1 MGDFIESLREDRRK
15 LVMVVVGLLVVVGLG
30 IVGFMALTGGDD
42 EPEIVYTFDDP
53 PPGPSVEEQ
62 VALTVEASKPTAT
75 PEPTPD
81 IPQTIAFASEQ
92 TRVARESDNPLQVG
106 DVPQGAV
113 RSLSAA
119 DARYLNDLGSPVW
132 LSVKVHL
139 RLSEMFKGLPSD
151 VLNQDNAHELRG
163 IRDDVDRAQT
173 LMENMEFQ
181 AREVTPDVR
190 DYGRYVDNLVRLA
203 RDTYRDADLMFS
215 KVDLDSEEY
224 DALSDSARREVRQI
238 KFGIDEKLDK
248 FERDIQRFGCSAC
261 GELYRGRE
269 ESTY

>member
-1 MGDFIESLREDRRK
+1 MGDFLESLREDRRK
-15 LVMVVVGLLVVVGLG
+15 LVMVVVGLLVLVAVGIG
-30 IVGFMALTGGDD
+30 GFMALTGGED

-53 PPGPSVEEQ
+53 EPGPSVEEQ

-92 TRVARESDNPLQVG
+92 TRVARESDNPLQVSG
-106 DVPQGAV
+106 VPQGAV

-119 DARYLNDLGSPVW
+119 DARYLNDLGRPVW
-132 LSVKVHL
+132 LSVLVHI
-139 RLSEMFKGLPSD
+139 RLSQMFDALPAE
-151 VLNQDNAHELRG
+151 VLNADNFHELQG
-163 IRDDVDRAQT
+163 IRDDVDRAAT
-173 LMENMEFQ
+173 LMENLEFQ
-181 AREVTPDVR
+181 SREVTPEVR
-190 DYGRYVDNLVRLA
+190 DYGRYVDDLVRLV

-215 KVDLDSEEY
+215 KVDLDNEDY
-224 DALSDSARREVRQI
+224 DALSDGARREVHQI
-238 KFGIDEKLDK
+238 QFGIEDKL
-248 FERDIQRFGCSAC
+248 ERFDRDMQRFGCSAC